1 VAQDEDAP
9 EAADAPDAPEAAD
22 APEAVDVEDAA
33 DELYGLHPDHF
44 VPRRTEL
51 VKAARAAKDRE
62 AANAIGALRKPSLGA
77 WLANVLAR
85 ESPDEV
91 AALEELGAS
100 LRTAQEELS
109 GDALRTLTRQR
120 RELVGALVARARRLA
135 RADGVGVGDS
145 VARDLENTIAAALA
159 DDGAARA
166 FAAGRLTTALEPGV
180 GFSGGVEPS
189 RSARRP
195 PPRGWGAVA
204 HRPPPRREPA
214 SSGEAASGS
223 GEAGSG
229 SGDDGSGD
237 GGRGAQE
244 RAARERAAEE
254 ERARAREASDRA
266 VERAR
271 GERDDADRAAER
283 ARTRAE
289 QAESDHTETA
299 DAVTSLRERLERAEA
314 EEEQARE
321 QRDAA
326 RRAREEA
333 ESAADEA
340 RRALDQAEAERA
352 DLE

>member
-1 VAQDEDAP
+1 MAKDEDEDAP
-9 EAADAPDAPEAAD
+9 GAP
-22 APEAVDVEDAA
+22 DVEDAA

-51 VKAARAAKDRE
+51 VKAARAAKDR
-62 AANAIGALRKPSLGA
+62 AAADAIGALRKPSLGA

-100 LRTAQEELS
+100 MRTAQEELS

-189 RSARRP
+189 RSVRRP
-195 PPRGWGAVA
+195 PPPRGSGPA

-214 SSGEAASGS
+214 PSDDA
-223 GEAGSG
+223 G
-229 SGDDGSGD
+229 SGDD
-237 GGRGAQE
+237 E
-244 RAARERAAEE
+244 RAATRSERAAEE
-254 ERARAREASDRA
+254 ERAARARAREAAERA

-271 GERDDADRAAER
+271 EERDDAARAAER

-289 QAESDHTETA
+289 QAESDHTEAA

-314 EEEQARE
+314 EEEAARE

-326 RRAREEA
+326 RQAREEA
-333 ESAADEA
+333 DTVADEA
-340 RRALDQAEAERA
+340 RRTLDQAEAELA
-352 DLE
+352 DLD

>member
-1 VAQDEDAP
+1 MAQDDDAGG
-9 EAADAPDAPEAAD
+9 APD
-22 APEAVDVEDAA
+22 VDDAA
-33 DELYGLHPDHF
+33 DELYGLHPDQF

-62 AANAIGALRKPSLGA
+62 TANAIGALRKPSLGA

-91 AALEELGAS
+91 AALEELGGS

-135 RADGVGVGDS
+135 RQDGVGVGDS

-180 GFSGGVEPS
+180 GFTGGVEPS
-189 RSARRP
+189 RSGRRP
-195 PPRGWGAVA
+195 PPRGSGTDTR
-204 HRPPPRREPA
+204 RPPPRREAPVA
-214 SSGEAASGS
+214 PEEDTGE
-223 GEAGSG
+223 E
-229 SGDDGSGD
+229 D
-237 GGRGAQE
+237 
-244 RAARERAAEE
+244 ERAAEE
-254 ERARAREASDRA
+254 ERQRAREAAERA

-271 GERDDADRAAER
+271 EERDDADRALER
-283 ARTRAE
+283 ARSRAE
-289 QAESDHTETA
+289 QAGSDLEEADET
-299 DAVTSLRERLERAEA
+299 VSGLRERLERAEA
-314 EEEQARE
+314 DRERARE
-321 QRDAA
+321 QLDAA
-326 RRAREEA
+326 TQAREEA
-333 ESAADEA
+333 EAAADEA

>member
-9 EAADAPDAPEAAD
+9 EGP
-22 APEAVDVEDAA
+22 DVEDAA

-62 AANAIGALRKPSLGA
+62 AATAIGALRKPSLGA

-91 AALEELGAS
+91 AALGELGAS
-100 LRTAQEELS
+100 MRTAQQELS

-120 RELVGALVARARRLA
+120 RELVSALVARARRLA
-135 RADGVGVGDS
+135 RGDGVGVGDS

-159 DDGAARA
+159 DDGAAHA

-189 RSARRP
+189 RSVRRP
-195 PPRGWGAVA
+195 PPPRGSGTA
-204 HRPPPRREPA
+204 HRPPPRREQAPGGSSG
-214 SSGEAASGS
+214 SSGES
-223 GEAGSG
+223 E
-229 SGDDGSGD
+229 SGDD
-237 GGRGAQE
+237 E
-244 RAARERAAEE
+244 RAADEERAAEE
-254 ERARAREASDRA
+254 ERARAREAAERV

-271 GERDDADRAAER
+271 EERDDADRAAER

-299 DAVTSLRERLERAEA
+299 DAVTALRERLERAEA
-314 EEEQARE
+314 EEEAARE

-326 RRAREEA
+326 RAAREEA
-333 ESAADEA
+333 DAAADEA

>member
-1 VAQDEDAP
+1 MAQDEDAP
-9 EAADAPDAPEAAD
+9 ETPEG
-22 APEAVDVEDAA
+22 VDVEDAA

-51 VKAARAAKDRE
+51 VKAARAAKDRD
-62 AANAIGALRKPSLGA
+62 AANAIGALRKPALGA

-159 DDGAARA
+159 DDDAARA
-166 FAAGRLTTALEPGV
+166 FAAGRLTTPLEPGA
-180 GFSGGVEPS
+180 GFTGGAEPS
-189 RSARRP
+189 GSGRRP
-195 PPRGWGAVA
+195 PPRGTVT

-214 SSGEAASGS
+214 PGGPSSGSSPASS
-223 GEAGSG
+223 GAG
-229 SGDDGSGD
+229 DE
-237 GGRGAQE
+237 RTQE
-244 RAARERAAEE
+244 EERAAEE
-254 ERARAREASDRA
+254 ERRRAREAADRA

-271 GERDDADRAAER
+271 EERDDADRAAER
-283 ARTRAE
+283 ARARAE
-289 QAESDHTETA
+289 QAESDHDEATET
-299 DAVTSLRERLERAEA
+299 VTTLRERLERAEA
-314 EEEQARE
+314 AQERARE

-326 RRAREEA
+326 REAREEA
-333 ESAADEA
+333 DTTADEA

>member
-1 VAQDEDAP
+1 MAQDEDAA
-9 EAADAPDAPEAAD
+9 EAP
-22 APEAVDVEDAA
+22 DVEDAA

-51 VKAARAAKDRE
+51 VKQARAAKDKE
-62 AANAIGALRKPSLGA
+62 AATAIGALRKPSLGA

-100 LRTAQEELS
+100 MRTAQEELS

-159 DDGAARA
+159 DEGAARA
-166 FAAGRLTTALEPGV
+166 FAAGRLTSALEPGV
-180 GFSGGVEPS
+180 GFTGGVEPS
-189 RSARRP
+189 RSSGRRP
-195 PPRGWGAVA
+195 PPRGSAS
-204 HRPPPRREPA
+204 HRPPPRREPEPEPEPESESA
-214 SSGEAASGS
+214 EVPDDEAAS
-223 GEAGSG
+223 
-229 SGDDGSGD
+229 
-237 GGRGAQE
+237 
-244 RAARERAAEE
+244 RAAEE
-254 ERARAREASDRA
+254 ERRRAREAADRA

-271 GERDDADRAAER
+271 EARDDADRAAER
-283 ARTRAE
+283 ARTRVG
-289 QAESDHTETA
+289 QAESDHTEA
-299 DAVTSLRERLERAEA
+299 EDAVTALRERLERAESD
-314 EEEQARE
+314 EEQARE

-326 RRAREEA
+326 RQARDEA
-333 ESAADEA
+333 STAADEA

>member
-1 VAQDEDAP
+1 MAKDEDEDAP
-9 EAADAPDAPEAAD
+9 EAP
-22 APEAVDVEDAA
+22 DVEDAA
-33 DELYGLHPDHF
+33 DELYGLPPDHF

-51 VKAARAAKDRE
+51 VKAARAAKDRD
-62 AANAIGALRKPSLGA
+62 AATAIGALRKPSLGA

-100 LRTAQEELS
+100 MRTAQEELS

-180 GFSGGVEPS
+180 GFTGGVEPS
-189 RSARRP
+189 RRP
-195 PPRGWGAVA
+195 PPRGSAGVA

-214 SSGEAASGS
+214 SSGESGS
-223 GEAGSG
+223 G
-229 SGDDGSGD
+229 GDEG
-237 GGRGAQE
+237 
-244 RAARERAAEE
+244 RAAEDQRAAEE
-254 ERARAREASDRA
+254 ERARAREAAERA

-271 GERDDADRAAER
+271 EERDDADRAAER
-283 ARTRAE
+283 ARSRAE
-289 QAESDHTETA
+289 QAEADHTEAA
-299 DAVTSLRERLERAEA
+299 DAVTALRERLERAEA
-314 EEEQARE
+314 DEEQARE

-326 RRAREEA
+326 RQAREEA
-333 ESAADEA
+333 DTAADEA

>member
-1 VAQDEDAP
+1 MAQDEDA
-9 EAADAPDAPEAAD
+9 ARAPEV
-22 APEAVDVEDAA
+22 VDVEDAA

-51 VKAARAAKDRE
+51 VKAARAVKDKE
-62 AANAIGALRKPSLGA
+62 AATAVGALRKPSLGA

-85 ESPDEV
+85 EAPDEV

-100 LRTAQEELS
+100 MRAAQETLS

-159 DDGAARA
+159 DEGAARA
-166 FAAGRLTTALEPGV
+166 FAAGRLTTGLEPGV
-180 GFSGGVEPS
+180 GFTGGVEPS
-189 RSARRP
+189 RAGRRP
-195 PPRGWGAVA
+195 PPRGSGSAA
-204 HRPPPRREPA
+204 RRPPPRREP
-214 SSGEAASGS
+214 SSADSDSDSDGVEA
-223 GEAGSG
+223 EAEDS
-229 SGDDGSGD
+229 
-237 GGRGAQE
+237 R
-244 RAARERAAEE
+244 AEE
-254 ERARAREASDRA
+254 ERQRAREAADRA

-271 GERDDADRAAER
+271 EERDDADRAVER
-283 ARTRAE
+283 ARTRVA
-289 QAESDHTETA
+289 QAESDHSEA
-299 DAVTSLRERLERAEA
+299 EDAVTALRERLERAEA
-314 EEEQARE
+314 DEEQARE

-326 RRAREEA
+326 RQARD
-333 ESAADEA
+333 ESATAADDA

>member
-9 EAADAPDAPEAAD
+9 EAPDVV
-22 APEAVDVEDAA
+22 EAVDVEDAA

-62 AANAIGALRKPSLGA
+62 AADAVGALRKPSLGA

-159 DDGAARA
+159 DDRA

-195 PPRGWGAVA
+195 PPRGSGTVT

-214 SSGEAASGS
+214 SSGEAGS
-223 GEAGSG
+223 GKPGPGEPS
-229 SGDDGSGD
+229 SGDAGSGD

-244 RAARERAAEE
+244 RAAQERAAEE

-271 GERDDADRAAER
+271 EERDDADRAAER

-289 QAESDHTETA
+289 QADSDHTETA

-333 ESAADEA
+333 ETAADEA

>member
-1 VAQDEDAP
+1 VATDEDA
-9 EAADAPDAPEAAD
+9 AAAPGAP
-22 APEAVDVEDAA
+22 DVEDAA

-51 VKAARAAKDRE
+51 VKAARAAKDRD

-100 LRTAQEELS
+100 MRTAQEELS

-166 FAAGRLTTALEPGV
+166 FAAGRLTTALEPGA

-189 RSARRP
+189 RSVRRP
-195 PPRGWGAVA
+195 PPPRGSRPA
-204 HRPPPRREPA
+204 HRPPPRREQAPSDDA
-214 SSGEAASGS
+214 
-223 GEAGSG
+223 G
-229 SGDDGSGD
+229 SGDD
-237 GGRGAQE
+237 E
-244 RAARERAAEE
+244 RAAQE
-254 ERARAREASDRA
+254 EREAQEERDRAREAAERA

-271 GERDDADRAAER
+271 EARDDADRAAER

-289 QAESDHTETA
+289 QAESDHTEAA

-314 EEEQARE
+314 EEEAARE

-326 RRAREEA
+326 RQAREEA
-333 ESAADEA
+333 DTAADEA

>member
-1 VAQDEDAP
+1 MRRVAQDEDAP
-9 EAADAPDAPEAAD
+9 EAP
-22 APEAVDVEDAA
+22 DVEDAA

-62 AANAIGALRKPSLGA
+62 AATAIGALRKPSLGA

-85 ESPDEV
+85 EAPDEV

-100 LRTAQEELS
+100 MRTAQEKLS

-159 DDGAARA
+159 DEGAARA

-189 RSARRP
+189 RSGRRP
-195 PPRGWGAVA
+195 PPPRGSATA
-204 HRPPPRREPA
+204 TRRPPPRREP
-214 SSGEAASGS
+214 SSE
-223 GEAGSG
+223 
-229 SGDDGSGD
+229 SGD
-237 GGRGAQE
+237 GEDGGDGGDSGDSAGSARGRGGAASRPRGGRPRR
-244 RAARERAAEE
+244 RAGPRGARRRRPRGR
-254 ERARAREASDRA
+254 RARA
-266 VERAR
+266 
-271 GERDDADRAAER
+271 
-283 ARTRAE
+283 RAE
-289 QAESDHTETA
+289 QAESDLTEAA
-299 DAVTSLRERLERAEA
+299 DAATALRERLERAEA

-326 RRAREEA
+326 RTAHEEA
-333 ESAADEA
+333 DTAADDA

>member
-1 VAQDEDAP
+1 MAKDEDEDAP
-9 EAADAPDAPEAAD
+9 EAP
-22 APEAVDVEDAA
+22 DVEDAA

-51 VKAARAAKDRE
+51 VKAARAAKDKE
-62 AANAIGALRKPSLGA
+62 AATAIGALRKPSLGA

-91 AALEELGAS
+91 AGLEELGAS

-189 RSARRP
+189 RSVRRP
-195 PPRGWGAVA
+195 PPPRGSGAA
-204 HRPPPRREPA
+204 HRPPPRREAPPSG
-214 SSGEAASGS
+214 SSGSSGDAGS
-223 GEAGSG
+223 GDAG
-229 SGDDGSGD
+229 SGDDD
-237 GGRGAQE
+237 RAAEEE
-244 RAARERAAEE
+244 RAAQE
-254 ERARAREASDRA
+254 ERARAREAAERA

-271 GERDDADRAAER
+271 EERDDADRAAER

-289 QAESDHTETA
+289 QAESDHTEAA

-314 EEEQARE
+314 EEESARE

-326 RRAREEA
+326 RQAREEA
-333 ESAADEA
+333 DTAADEA

>member
-9 EAADAPDAPEAAD
+9 EAAEV
-22 APEAVDVEDAA
+22 PEAVDVEDAA

-62 AANAIGALRKPSLGA
+62 VADAVGALRKPSLGA

-195 PPRGWGAVA
+195 PPRGSGTVT

-214 SSGEAASGS
+214 SSGEAGS
-223 GEAGSG
+223 GKPGPGTPGPGEPS
-229 SGDDGSGD
+229 SGDTGSGD

-244 RAARERAAEE
+244 RAAQERAAEE

-271 GERDDADRAAER
+271 EERDDADRAAER

-289 QAESDHTETA
+289 QADSDHTETA

-333 ESAADEA
+333 ETAADEA

>member
-1 VAQDEDAP
+1 MAQDDDAGG
-9 EAADAPDAPEAAD
+9 APD
-22 APEAVDVEDAA
+22 VDDAA
-33 DELYGLHPDHF
+33 DELYGLHPDQF

-62 AANAIGALRKPSLGA
+62 TANAIGALRKPSLGA

-91 AALEELGAS
+91 AALEELGGS

-135 RADGVGVGDS
+135 RQDGVGVGDS

-180 GFSGGVEPS
+180 GFTGGVEPS
-189 RSARRP
+189 RSGRRP
-195 PPRGWGAVA
+195 PPRGSGTDTR
-204 HRPPPRREPA
+204 RPPPRREAPVA
-214 SSGEAASGS
+214 PEEDTGE
-223 GEAGSG
+223 E
-229 SGDDGSGD
+229 D
-237 GGRGAQE
+237 
-244 RAARERAAEE
+244 ERAAEE
-254 ERARAREASDRA
+254 ERQRAREAAERA

-271 GERDDADRAAER
+271 EERDDADRALER
-283 ARTRAE
+283 ARSRAE
-289 QAESDHTETA
+289 QAGSDLEEADET
-299 DAVTSLRERLERAEA
+299 VSGLRERLERAEA
-314 EEEQARE
+314 DRERARE
-321 QRDAA
+321 QLDAA
-326 RRAREEA
+326 TQAREEA
-333 ESAADEA
+333 EAAADEA
-340 RRALDQAEAERA
+340 RRAVDQAEAERA